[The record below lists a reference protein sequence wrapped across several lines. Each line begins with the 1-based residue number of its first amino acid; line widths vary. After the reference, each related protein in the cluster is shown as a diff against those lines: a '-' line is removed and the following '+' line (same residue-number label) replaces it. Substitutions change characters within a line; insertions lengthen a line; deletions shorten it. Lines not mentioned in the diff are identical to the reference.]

1 MVAWQA
7 MRRAVHTCSHRGGRA
22 GICFSSPGWGA
33 IAHLEPNRFLVG
45 AFLDEAMADAPMTD
59 APPPRAEELE
69 TLRASE
75 RQLELQLAQQRRREG
90 ALVLRVAVKDRE
102 LREAREALQRS
113 RLTPQH
119 VQVETLML
127 DPAVN
132 GEIMKLR
139 EQVLDPTSLPPHEP
153 RAHLTSHPGDVLPS
167 LTVIRDVW
175 ACARPV

>member
-1 MVAWQA
+1 MAD
-7 MRRAVHTCSHRGGRA
+7 
-22 GICFSSPGWGA
+22 
-33 IAHLEPNRFLVG
+33 
-45 AFLDEAMADAPMTD
+45 DEAMADAPMAD
-59 APPPRAEELE
+59 APPSRSDELE

-102 LREAREALQRS
+102 LREAREALRRS
-113 RLTPQH
+113 SLTPQH

-139 EQVLDPTSLPPHEP
+139 EQVLDPRSRGTS
-153 RAHLTSHPGDVLPS
+153 RAHLLPS
-167 LTVIRDVW
+167 PSYGLGS
-175 ACARPV
+175 RPPS